1 MKKIHSL
8 LLILACSAL
17 STYSFSHGGG
27 LNAQGC
33 HNETATGGY
42 HCHRSSYTPSNAVTT
57 SPSKSNT
64 SSAPNSSAT
73 QKVTGTFTTDVNEVV
88 FKNVRCIDNNWEID
102 VINRTKYIKN
112 MVYLFYTEDSDG
124 DPLETFKKN
133 DYLAGKSR
141 DTITLTAFDCDT
153 VPFDQ
158 LQYKIW

>member
-17 STYSFSHGGG
+17 STYSFAHGGG

-42 HCHRSSYTPSNAVTT
+42 HCHRSSYTPSNAVT
-57 SPSKSNT
+57 SLPSKSNT
-64 SSAPNSSAT
+64 SSALNSSAT
-73 QKVTGTFTTDVNEVV
+73 QKVTGTFTTDVDEVV

-102 VINRTKYIKN
+102 VINRTKNTKN

-124 DPLETFKKN
+124 DPLATFKTN
-133 DYLAGKSR
+133 GYLEGKSR
-141 DTITLTAFDCDT
+141 YTITLTAFDCDN

>member
-1 MKKIHSL
+1 
-8 LLILACSAL
+8 
-17 STYSFSHGGG
+17 
-27 LNAQGC
+27 
-33 HNETATGGY
+33 
-42 HCHRSSYTPSNAVTT
+42 VTT

-102 VINRTKYIKN
+102 VINRTKYMKN

-124 DPLETFKKN
+124 DPLATFKTRRN
-133 DYLAGKSR
+133 LAGKSR
-141 DTITLTAFDCDT
+141 HTITLTAFDCDN

-158 LQYKIW
+158 LQYKIF

>member
-8 LLILACSAL
+8 LSILACSAL

-42 HCHRSSYTPSNAVTT
+42 HCHRSSYTPSNSVT
-57 SPSKSNT
+57 SFPSESNT
-64 SSAPNSSAT
+64 SSALNSSAT
-73 QKVTGTFTTDVNEVV
+73 QKVTGTFTTDVDEVV
-88 FKNVRCIDNNWEID
+88 FKNVRCIDNNWNID
-102 VINRTKYIKN
+102 VINRTKNTKD
-112 MVYLFYTEDSDG
+112 MDYLFYTEDSDG
-124 DPLETFKKN
+124 DPLATFKRRGN
-133 DYLAGKSR
+133 LSGKSR
-141 DTITLTAFDCDT
+141 YTITLTAFDCDN